1 MPAITGASHVAFT
14 VLDMNASARWY
25 ERIFGWAEFR
35 RFTGE
40 EAGTPR
46 VLLLDPENLFV
57 LALCQPNDGERAGFD
72 HRRTG
77 LDHFGFGV
85 ADSAELEEWRLH
97 LESQGVLASPVRE
110 VPGLGRL
117 ISFED
122 PDGIQLEL
130 WVNG

>member
-1 MPAITGASHVAFT
+1 M
-14 VLDMNASARWY
+14 DASARWY
-25 ERIFGWAEFR
+25 QHVFGWVEFR
-35 RFTGE
+35 RFTGG

-46 VLLLDPENLFV
+46 ILLLDPTNFFV
-57 LALCQPNDGERAGFD
+57 LALCQPEDATQAGFD
-72 HRRTG
+72 HRTTG

-85 ADSAELEEWRLH
+85 ADTAELNEWQSH
-97 LESQGVLASPVRE
+97 LEGQGIPASPVRE
-110 VPGLGRL
+110 VPGLGRF